1 MKRLTIILLTTIF
14 SLICASSA
22 LAGLAET
29 GVNSGTVIYLLN
41 NQPKA
46 TISYSVTGCLYTSA
60 GVPEYYDIDG
70 QISTGNCIALLSKN
84 ANIVGD
90 YKTSDGIVKKSHLT
104 VHFYTATDG
113 YRLYLDGVNS
123 RKEKTFGTLLNA
135 VEQNYLYPYDN
146 TWVWNSNNDQHDIN
160 FGPMQM
166 TRTKRVSSLTPQI
179 NLNNVL
185 PASGTKLLA
194 SRAPISLVYF
204 PISAEI
210 IGSITCYYYS
220 ADGKVTIV
228 DGPGFFENICTST
241 GTYVTNTEQPL
252 TITK

>member
-1 MKRLTIILLTTIF
+1 MKRLTLFLLTTVF
-14 SLICASSA
+14 SLIFTSAAFAA
-22 LAGLAET
+22 LAEN
-29 GVNSGTVIYLLN
+29 GVNSGTVVYLLN
-41 NQPKA
+41 NQPKQ
-46 TISYSVTGCLYTSA
+46 TINYTVTGCLYTSA
-60 GVPEYYDIDG
+60 GVPEYYDIEG
-70 QISTGNCIALLSKN
+70 QISTGNCIGLLSKN

-90 YKTSDGIVKKSHLT
+90 YKTSDGSVKKSHLAI
-104 VHFYTATDG
+104 HFYTAADG
-113 YRLYLDGVNS
+113 YRVYLDGVNS

-146 TWVWNSNNDQHDIN
+146 TWVWNTNNDQHDIN

-166 TRTKRVSSLTPQI
+166 TRSKRVSSLTPQI

-185 PASGTKLLA
+185 LA
-194 SRAPISLVYF
+194 GNNKSLANRAPISLVYF

-210 IGSITCYYYS
+210 IGSITCYYYT

-228 DGPGFFENICTST
+228 DGPQFFENICTTT
-241 GTYVTNTEQPL
+241 GTYVANTEQPM